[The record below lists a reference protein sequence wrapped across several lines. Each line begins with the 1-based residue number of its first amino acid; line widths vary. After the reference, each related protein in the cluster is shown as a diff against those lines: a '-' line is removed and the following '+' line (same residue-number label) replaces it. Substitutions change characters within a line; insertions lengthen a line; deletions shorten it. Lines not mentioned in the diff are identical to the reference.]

1 MPDTLFFPVALIFA
15 SLLLSG
21 CMKLPDDPL
30 YAASTTLDSAS
41 QTKSSID
48 DLG

>member
-1 MPDTLFFPVALIFA
+1 MSNTLLFPIALVFA

-30 YAASTTLDSAS
+30 YAAPTTLDSAS
-41 QTKSSID
+41 QT
-48 DLG
+48 